1 MTNAIPSILQQAS
14 YNINW
19 TLIISVSA
27 VCLTAMTAAINIY
40 KSKKSINDD
49 ELRESNF
56 IEDLTSSVKT
66 NSQKHESIKEVVS
79 NLRIEIEKIKVEMLN
94 ANKSLE
100 ELKKDNRE
108 LVQRLDELL
117 RQLLDLLGG

>member
-27 VCLTAMTAAINIY
+27 VCLTAMTAAINIF

>member
-27 VCLTAMTAAINIY
+27 VCLTAMTAAINIF

-49 ELRESNF
+49 ELRESNL

>member
-49 ELRESNF
+49 ELRESNL